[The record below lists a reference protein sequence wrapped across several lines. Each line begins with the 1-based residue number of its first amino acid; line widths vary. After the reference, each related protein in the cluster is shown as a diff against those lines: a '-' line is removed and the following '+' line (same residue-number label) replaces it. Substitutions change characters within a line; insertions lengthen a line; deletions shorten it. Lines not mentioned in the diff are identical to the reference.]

1 MSDIDSSRSQASPGR
16 RSDLRFAGLISVGMI
31 ATVITLAAL
40 LAPLLAW
47 NGSPAPNARERDQTV
62 RLSRPAT
69 PNTAPAP
76 SEDRGTR
83 QIVAAAGGRLVMP
96 GSLQRAVERRA
107 TGSAPEPGGRVGVTE
122 RSSRAKA
129 PDRTAPLADS
139 SDDTDGDGLPDVWER
154 RFGLDPE
161 NPADATADPDGDGL
175 DKLTERRLR
184 TTPVNADSDA
194 NGIRDG
200 DEDSDRD
207 GLRNTVELRA
217 ASKPWQA
224 DSNGDGIADAQ
235 DDPDGDGA
243 VNLSEQLAGTDPGS
257 SQEVPPAIET
267 PDPGPAVVED
277 DTGVEDDGGTG
288 GDVPPPPP
296 PPPPPPRPP
305 PAPPPPPPPQPPP
318 PRPPPPPGP
327 ALGPAGARARPG
339 RHGPRA
345 DPGPRSEGSAGA
357 RHARTGARQA
367 RPRAGRG

>member
-1 MSDIDSSRSQASPGR
+1 MSDIDSSRSQASPRR

-69 PNTAPAP
+69 QRTAPAP
-76 SEDRGTR
+76 SQDRGAR
-83 QIVAAAGGRLVMP
+83 QVLAAAGGRLVMP

-107 TGSAPEPGGRVGVTE
+107 TGSTPEPAGRVGVTGG
-122 RSSRAKA
+122 SPRAKA
-129 PDRTAPLADS
+129 PDRSAALADS

-161 NPADATADPDGDGL
+161 NAADATADPDGDGL
-175 DKLTERRLR
+175 DNLTERRLR
-184 TTPVNADSDA
+184 TTPLDADSDA

-217 ASKPWQA
+217 ASNPWQA
-224 DSNGDGIADAQ
+224 DSNGDGINDAQ

-243 VNLSEQLAGTDPGS
+243 PNLSEQQAGTDPGS
-257 SQEVPPAIET
+257 GEDVPVVTDGDDPT
-267 PDPGPAVVED
+267 PGTTED
-277 DTGVEDDGGTG
+277 DTDLEHG
-288 GDVPPPPP
+288 GDDVP
-296 PPPPPPRPP
+296 
-305 PAPPPPPPPQPPP
+305 
-318 PRPPPPPGP
+318 
-327 ALGPAGARARPG
+327 
-339 RHGPRA
+339 
-345 DPGPRSEGSAGA
+345 
-357 RHARTGARQA
+357 
-367 RPRAGRG
+367 